1 MVESGAKWGIVMALF
16 MGEYRHNLDSKN
28 RIIIPA
34 KIRDALGDKFYL
46 TKGYDGCISL
56 YTEEKFE
63 KMVMDL
69 QKSPYTMASARIYMR
84 ELMSKSSE
92 CETDSQGRIQ
102 LPQVLVKDAALQKA
116 CVIIGVVDH
125 VEIWASERWDVYHE
139 QSAAAFEITAESL
152 TEFVR

>member
-69 QKSPYTMASARIYMR
+69 QKSPYTMASARTYMR

-92 CETDSQGRIQ
+92 CEVDSQGRIQ

-125 VEIWASERWDVYHE
+125 VEIWADDRWESYHE
-139 QSAAAFEITAESL
+139 QSAAAFEATAESL

>member
-28 RIIIPA
+28 RIIVPA

-69 QKSPYTMASARIYMR
+69 QKSPYTMASARTYMR

-92 CETDSQGRIQ
+92 CEVDSQGRIQ

-125 VEIWASERWDVYHE
+125 VEIWASDRWDVYHE
-139 QSAAAFEITAESL
+139 QSAAAFETTAESL

>member
-1 MVESGAKWGIVMALF
+1 MVESGTKWGIVMALF

-69 QKSPYTMASARIYMR
+69 QKSPYTMASARTYMR

-92 CETDSQGRIQ
+92 CEVDSQGRIQ

-125 VEIWASERWDVYHE
+125 VEIWASDRWESYHE
-139 QSAAAFEITAESL
+139 QSAAAFEATAESL